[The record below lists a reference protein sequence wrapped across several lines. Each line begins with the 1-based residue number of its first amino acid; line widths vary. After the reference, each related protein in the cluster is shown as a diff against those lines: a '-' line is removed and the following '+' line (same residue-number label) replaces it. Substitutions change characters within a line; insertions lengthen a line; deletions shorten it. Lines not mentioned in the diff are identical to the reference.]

1 MTTPVDPET
10 LKRLQK
16 IPNVGPAISRDL
28 AGLGIARVED
38 LRGRDPDDLFH
49 ELCRQDGVCP
59 DPCMHDVLTAV
70 VAFAN
75 GEPSRPWWEFTPA
88 RKARTT
94 AIAPPE
100 LIDR

>member
-1 MTTPVDPET
+1 MTTAADPEI
-10 LKRLQK
+10 LKRLQT

-28 AGLGIARVED
+28 AGLGIACVED
-38 LRGRDPDDLFH
+38 LRGRDPDALYH

-75 GEPSRPWWEFTPA
+75 GDPSRPWWEYTPA

-94 AIAPPE
+94 PITP
-100 LIDR
+100 D